1 MILILEIEIAFVVH
15 TAGVKVSLVLR
26 SLFVRQNT
34 TGNNERLMKNMT
46 DTK

>member
-15 TAGVKVSLVLR
+15 TPGVNVSLVLR

-34 TGNNERLMKNMT
+34 TGNERLMKNMT
-46 DTK
+46 DIK